1 MHVQKSPESYPHH
14 WTHHDDCRAIL
25 DMIETGRV
33 DVQSIVSRVVK
44 PEEAPQIYTQ
54 LCNDKNFPLGTA
66 FDWR

>member
-1 MHVQKSPESYPHH
+1 
-14 WTHHDDCRAIL
+14 
-25 DMIETGRV
+25 MIETGRV